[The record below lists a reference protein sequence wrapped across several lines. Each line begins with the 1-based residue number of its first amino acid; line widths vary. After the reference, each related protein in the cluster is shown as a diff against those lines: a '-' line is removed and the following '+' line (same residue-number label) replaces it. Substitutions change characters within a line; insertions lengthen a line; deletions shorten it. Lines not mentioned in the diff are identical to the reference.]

1 MGSHAGSVKWFNNT
15 KGFGFITP
23 AEEGSKDVFV
33 HQSQIR
39 SNGFRYLK
47 EGEAVEYDVQ
57 TTDRGVVASDVTA
70 PGGVPLHLAREDNG
84 DEQM

>member
-1 MGSHAGSVKWFNNT
+1 MVRHSLHRARGRLLCMCRLPLAT
-15 KGFGFITP
+15 
-23 AEEGSKDVFV
+23 AVFV